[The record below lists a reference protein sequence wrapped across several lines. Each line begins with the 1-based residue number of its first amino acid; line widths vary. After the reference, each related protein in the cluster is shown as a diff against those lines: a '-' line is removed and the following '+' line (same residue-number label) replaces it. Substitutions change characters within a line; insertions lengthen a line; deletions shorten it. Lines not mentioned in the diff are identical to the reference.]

1 MKNVRFPLGII
12 IAVVFLE
19 TLVRLAS
26 PVIGPPQTVWQIQQ
40 QAKVIKLQER
50 PKNLGPIDL
59 VVMGD
64 STAKEGINPDALDA
78 AAGEGFH
85 SFNAALNSS
94 TTYTIMKQAD
104 LVLRYAKP
112 RFLLVLL
119 GPGTSRESDIDEVT
133 QTYDNAAKVGES
145 HAMKRFF
152 ERHLYLYRYR
162 NNLRDPF
169 ILNTLYR
176 SIRYQSL
183 REGVVYRNVD
193 TIKFN
198 GDSSFPR
205 TNNAFAE
212 GKWQLPLN
220 EPQGLPLH
228 LPAATLAHLRILLEE
243 CQKTGT
249 TLILGTVPTAEYN
262 QSYRSLV
269 SAIAQRI
276 GVNFIQGND
285 ATTNS
290 KDFSDG
296 VHLNGPGAML
306 LSRFIGER
314 IRTIVNAQG

>member
-1 MKNVRFPLGII
+1 MNNVRFPLGIL
-12 IAVVFLE
+12 IAVIFLE

-26 PVIGPPQTVWQIQQ
+26 PIIGPTQNVWQIQQ

-50 PKNLGPIDL
+50 PKNLGPVDL

-64 STAKEGINPDALDA
+64 STVKEGIDPDVLDA
-78 AAGEGFH
+78 VAGEGFH

-119 GPGTSRESDIDEVT
+119 GPGTYRESDIDDIA
-133 QTYDNAAKVGES
+133 QTYDIAAKVGES
-145 HAMKRFF
+145 NTLKKFF
-152 ERHLYLYRYR
+152 ERYLYLYRYR

-169 ILNTLYR
+169 ILNTFFR

-183 REGVVYRNVD
+183 REGVVYRNVA

-198 GDSSFPR
+198 GDSIFPR
-205 TNNAFAE
+205 GNIPFAE

-220 EPQGLPLH
+220 EPEGLALH
-228 LPAATLAHLRILLEE
+228 LPTATIAHLQDLL
-243 CQKTGT
+243 KTCKKTKT
-249 TLILGTVPTAEYN
+249 TLILGTVPTSQLN
-262 QSYRSLV
+262 QNYRSLV
-269 SAIAQRI
+269 SSMALHL
-276 GVNFIQGND
+276 GVDFIQGND
-285 ATTNS
+285 ATTKS

-296 VHLNGPGAML
+296 THLNRDGAMI
-306 LSRFIGER
+306 LSRYVGER
-314 IRTIVNAQG
+314 IETIAKVRK